1 MSVHALV
8 EIHALLAAIP
18 YFKHLD
24 TVTLKAVAQAAIRRI
39 YEPNQIILLEG
50 EPAGGLYVL
59 QEGWLKVSKISLD
72 GREQILQ
79 FLGRGEAF
87 NAVGVFTDAL
97 NPATVTALEPSIVWI
112 IPKERMLELLETHPP
127 LARVIIQDLAGRVL
141 HLITLVEDL
150 SLRKVESRFARLL
163 LEEAEENVIPRKRW
177 ATQTEIAARLGTVPD
192 VISRTIRKMAELG
205 ILQVSRSEITILN
218 REKLTAI
225 SLISE
230 MPAAED

>member
-150 SLRKVESRFARLL
+150 SLRKVESRFARLI

>member
-1 MSVHALV
+1 M
-8 EIHALLAAIP
+8 
-18 YFKHLD
+18 
-24 TVTLKAVAQAAIRRI
+24 
-39 YEPNQIILLEG
+39 
-50 EPAGGLYVL
+50 
-59 QEGWLKVSKISLD
+59 
-72 GREQILQ
+72 
-79 FLGRGEAF
+79 
-87 NAVGVFTDAL
+87 
-97 NPATVTALEPSIVWI
+97 
-112 IPKERMLELLETHPP
+112 
-127 LARVIIQDLAGRVL
+127 L